1 MIVTEMTQGF
11 GELSDAECT
20 ILYSYGFVEHV
31 MIRHRKYM
39 TSLQQQTPTEKRAA
53 ALRFIVCLGIV
64 SLFADMTYEGAHS
77 IIGPYLKD
85 LGATAFQVAL
95 IAGIGEMLGASLRF
109 FSGKFADRTRSYWTI
124 TLCGYAMNVVAVP
137 ALAFAQNWE
146 TAAILII
153 AERTGKALRG
163 PARDVLLSGATQEIG
178 HGWGFGLHSIM
189 DQTGA
194 VIGPLLMVAAVAR
207 THHFGP
213 PFLWLAFPAVGT
225 LVALLM
231 ARLLNPGRGVGAVK
245 TQVTQDLP
253 RVFWLYVAAAG
264 LLACGFVDFP
274 LLAYHFQS
282 AGISTA
288 VEIPLLYAGAM
299 AVNGLTAL
307 IFGKLFDRFGLNI
320 LVIGIFI
327 SLAGLPLGFL
337 GGAAGAIA
345 AVACWATGLGAQDA
359 CLRSGIASVVSMNK
373 RGGAFGAFNG
383 VYGVAWFLGSLVMG
397 LLYSRSL
404 AALVAFGIA
413 AQLAAAAMFFG
424 LRRDLRSASL
434 EQKASPAPKAH

>member
-1 MIVTEMTQGF
+1 MTE
-11 GELSDAECT
+11 A
-20 ILYSYGFVEHV
+20 
-31 MIRHRKYM
+31 
-39 TSLQQQTPTEKRAA
+39 TEQSSSQRRAS

-85 LGATAFQVAL
+85 LGASALQVAL

-109 FSGKFADRTRSYWTI
+109 FSGRFADRTHAYWTI
-124 TLCGYAMNVVAVP
+124 TFCGYAMNVVAVP
-137 ALAFAQNWE
+137 ALAFAANWQ

-207 THHFGP
+207 SHHFGP
-213 PFLWLAFPAVGT
+213 GFLWLAFPAVGT

-231 ARLLNPGRGVGAVK
+231 ARVLNPDHMRKAK
-245 TQVTQDLP
+245 IQTTQGLP
-253 RVFWLYVAAAG
+253 QVFWMYVAAAG

-282 AGISTA
+282 GSLSAPVA
-288 VEIPLLYAGAM
+288 IPLLYAGAM
-299 AVNGLTAL
+299 GLNGLTAL
-307 IFGKLFDRFGLNI
+307 AFGRLFDRFGLNTLVFGI
-320 LVIGIFI
+320 LI
-327 SLAGLPLGFL
+327 SLIGLPLGFL
-337 GGAAGAIA
+337 GGPAGAIA
-345 AVACWATGLGAQDA
+345 SIGCWATGLGAQDA

-373 RGGAFGAFNG
+373 RGSAFGAFNG
-383 VYGVAWFLGSLVMG
+383 VYGVMWFIGSAVMG
-397 LLYSRSL
+397 VLYSRSL
-404 AALVAFGIA
+404 VGLVAFGIV
-413 AQLAAAAMFFG
+413 AQLAAAVMFFR
-424 LRRDLRSASL
+424 LRGMLPRPGERI
-434 EQKASPAPKAH
+434 

>member
-1 MIVTEMTQGF
+1 MGSASPEQF
-11 GELSDAECT
+11 AS
-20 ILYSYGFVEHV
+20 
-31 MIRHRKYM
+31 
-39 TSLQQQTPTEKRAA
+39 EKRAS

-85 LGATAFQVAL
+85 LGASALQVAV
-95 IAGIGEMLGASLRF
+95 IAGIGEMLAASLRF
-109 FSGKFADRTRSYWTI
+109 FSGRFADRTHAYWTI
-124 TLCGYAMNVVAVP
+124 TFCGYAMNVIAVP
-137 ALAFAQNWE
+137 ALAFAANWQ

-163 PARDVLLSGATQEIG
+163 PARDVLLSGATQEVG

-207 THHFGP
+207 AHHFGP
-213 PFLWLAFPAVGT
+213 GFLWLAFPAVAT

-231 ARLLNPGRGVGAVK
+231 ARVLNPDHTRTAK
-245 TQVTQDLP
+245 TQTTQVLP
-253 RVFWLYVAAAG
+253 RVFWMYVAAAG

-282 AGISTA
+282 ANLA
-288 VEIPLLYAGAM
+288 APAAIPLLYAGAM
-299 AVNGLTAL
+299 ALNGLTAL
-307 IFGKLFDRFGLNI
+307 GFGRLFDRFGLST
-320 LVIGIFI
+320 LVFGIFI

-337 GGAAGAIA
+337 GGPVWAIA
-345 AVACWATGLGAQDA
+345 SIACWATGLGAQDA
-359 CLRSGIASVVSMNK
+359 CLRSGIATVVSMNK
-373 RGGAFGAFNG
+373 RGSAFGAFNG
-383 VYGVAWFLGSLVMG
+383 VYGVMWFIGSAVMG

-404 AALVAFGIA
+404 LGLVVFGIV
-413 AQLAAAAMFFG
+413 AQLGAAVMFFR
-424 LRRDLRSASL
+424 LRGMLPGRA
-434 EQKASPAPKAH
+434 A